1 LRCGR
6 ILARHRLRR
15 ASHRRRLAELRR
27 NRRLSVLRCAW
38 LRIGLLRVLLRRIL
52 LWWKRCGVRAVAP
65 LVACRWRELRAGRIR
80 CAGILAGRW
89 RLLRRAVWLLLRVA
103 GLLGG
108 VTRLLW
114 VTAGV
119 AGSAR
124 LLKVARRDLAAW
136 KLATGILRSRIRLAR
151 LLWIS
156 AGRWPAGHSLRSR
169 MLRYLPIRWLAER
182 WLTRHA

>member
-1 LRCGR
+1 M
-6 ILARHRLRR
+6 
-15 ASHRRRLAELRR
+15 
-27 NRRLSVLRCAW
+27 SVLRCAW
-38 LRIGLLRVLLRRIL
+38 LLIGLLCVLLRWIL
-52 LWWKRCGVRAVAP
+52 LTWNRCGGRAVAT
-65 LVACRWRELRAGRIR
+65 LIARRRRELRTGRIR

-89 RLLRRAVWLLLRVA
+89 RLLRRAVGLLRIA
-103 GLLGG
+103 GLLRGI
-108 VTRLLW
+108 TRLLRILLR
-114 VTAGV
+114 V

-124 LLKVARRDLAAW
+124 LLRIASG
-136 KLATGILRSRIRLAR
+136 KLRAGILRSRIRLTR